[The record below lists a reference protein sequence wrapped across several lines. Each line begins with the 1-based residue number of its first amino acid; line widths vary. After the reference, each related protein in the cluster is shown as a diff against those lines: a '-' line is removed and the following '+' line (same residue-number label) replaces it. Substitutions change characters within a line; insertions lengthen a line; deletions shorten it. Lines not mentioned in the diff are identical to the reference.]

1 MFLQILLIEDIIMDD
16 KQINMME
23 QYYASHEQSTVYCKE
38 CGCAV
43 DIAAEEMSYKID
55 KSNSRL
61 KPLTIILLTALIIL
75 SVALIICAHIIS
87 NLKKPSSESMVYIYE
102 SVNEINIEEFYS
114 FDYIN
119 S

>member
-1 MFLQILLIEDIIMDD
+1 MDD

-23 QYYASHEQSTVYCKE
+23 QYYASPEQSTVYCKE

-43 DIAAEEMSYKID
+43 DTFAEEMSYTID
-55 KSNSRL
+55 KSNGRL

-87 NLKKPSSESMVYIYE
+87 DLKKPSSKGEVYICK
-102 SVNEINIEEFYS
+102 SVNEINIEENYKF
-114 FDYIN
+114 
-119 S
+119 